1 MEIIFLLVLVG
12 SLSGLLI
19 ILAPLLARRLR
30 RWRDRRRIRPYKGS
44 TVTDRDYPMYVLPL
58 DKLLQLKSF
67 RSHQQLLVEGSL
79 VQATPNLAGRI
90 IFVSSEW

>member
-1 MEIIFLLVLVG
+1 MEIFLLILVG
-12 SLSGLLI
+12 SLCGLLLI
-19 ILAPLLARRLR
+19 IAPLLARRLR
-30 RWRDRRRIRPYKGS
+30 HWRERRRIRPYKGS

-67 RSHQQLLVEGSL
+67 RSHQQLLAEGSL